1 VTETVAIVLE
11 ELPPPVLDPE
21 YAELGGVPM
30 AAKYGLKQS
39 GKRPPLFEYSRLLWQ
54 RRHFITGYATAKNR
68 SLYSGARLGQIWQL
82 LTPILNVAVYYFV
95 FGILF
100 TQSRG
105 VPKFLLFLVIGVF
118 LFNFLQ
124 TSMINGSRSIS
135 DQLVLIRALHFP
147 RACLPLSAT
156 IIQFQQLGFS
166 MIIVVLVA
174 LGNGELPAFKW
185 LLVIPA
191 VLLLGVFAN
200 GMGMIVARSGSV
212 LTDTAQLLPFISRT
226 WMYLCGVMYSLSSVT
241 DKAGIPHW
249 LKDALYY
256 DPPALF
262 ITVVR
267 NCMIKLPAMPT
278 NLGGAPN
285 FNAAVANCA
294 QTTPSIPKNICDP
307 ITTFHSN
314 VEAMHQPGAAWLGLV
329 IWALV
334 FGVGGYVYF
343 WKAEEQYGRG

>member
-1 VTETVAIVLE
+1 VSEPGGIVLE
-11 ELPPPVLDPE
+11 ELPPPAADPE
-21 YAELGGVPM
+21 YAELGGIAL

-39 GKRPPLFEYSRLLWQ
+39 GKRPPLFEYAAQLWQ

-68 SLYSGARLGQIWQL
+68 SLYSNARLGQLWQL

-100 TQSRG
+100 TQSKG
-105 VPKFLLFLVIGVF
+105 VPDFLLFLVVGVF

-124 TSMINGSRSIS
+124 TSMINGARSIS

-147 RACLPLSAT
+147 RACLPMSAT

-166 MIIVVLVA
+166 MGIVVIVA
-174 LGNGELPAFKW
+174 LATGQTPELSW

-191 VLLLGVFAN
+191 LILLSTFCA
-200 GMGMIVARSGSV
+200 GMAMIVARMGSV

-226 WMYLCGVMYSLSSVT
+226 WMYLCGVMYSLASVT
-241 DKAGIPHW
+241 DKAGVPHVVK
-249 LKDALYY
+249 LMLYY

-267 NCMIKLPAMPT
+267 NCLIKSPVASSY
-278 NLGGAPN
+278 A
-285 FNAAVANCA
+285 NAADYHAAVNAL
-294 QTTPSIPKNICDP
+294 
-307 ITTFHSN
+307 
-314 VEAMHQPGAAWLGLV
+314 HQPAYAWLFLAF
-329 IWALV
+329 WAV
-334 FGVGGYVYF
+334 AFGVGGFVYF

>member
-1 VTETVAIVLE
+1 VTETAPIVLE
-11 ELPPPVLDPE
+11 ELPPPPLDPE
-21 YAELGGVPM
+21 YAELGGTSM

-39 GKRPPLFEYSRLLWQ
+39 GKRPPLVDYARFLWQ

-68 SLYSGARLGQIWQL
+68 SLYSNARLGQMWQL
-82 LTPILNVAVYYFV
+82 LTPILNVAVYFFV

-100 TQSRG
+100 KQSRG
-105 VPKFLLFLVIGVF
+105 VPSFLLFLVIGVF

-147 RACLPLSAT
+147 RACLPMSST
-156 IIQFQQLGFS
+156 IIQLQQLGFS
-166 MIIVVLVA
+166 MAIVIVVALVSDQMP
-174 LGNGELPAFKW
+174 NVKW

-191 VLLLGVFAN
+191 LILLSVFCT
-200 GMGMIVARSGSV
+200 GMGLIVARMGSV

-226 WMYLCGVMYSLSSVT
+226 WMYLCGVMYSLASVA
-241 DKAGIPHW
+241 KGNVPHW
-249 LKDALYY
+249 VQMVLYY

-267 NCMIKLPAMPT
+267 NCMILRIPAASAYKTP
-278 NLGGAPN
+278 ADYQ
-285 FNAAVANCA
+285 AALD
-294 QTTPSIPKNICDP
+294 SL
-307 ITTFHSN
+307 
-314 VEAMHQPGAAWLGLV
+314 HQPGSAWLWLA
-329 IWALV
+329 IWAVLA
-334 FGVGGYVYF
+334 GVGGFVYF

>member
-1 VTETVAIVLE
+1 MTETAPIVLE
-11 ELPPPVLDPE
+11 ELPPPPLDPE
-21 YAELGGVPM
+21 YAELGGTSM

-39 GKRPPLFEYSRLLWQ
+39 GKRPQLFEYARTLWQ

-68 SLYSGARLGQIWQL
+68 SLYSNARLGQLWQL
-82 LTPILNVAVYYFV
+82 LTPILNVAVYFFV

-100 TQSRG
+100 KQSKG
-105 VPKFLLFLVIGVF
+105 VPDFLLFLVIGVF

-147 RACLPLSAT
+147 RACLPISST

-166 MIIVVLVA
+166 MVIVVAVA
-174 LGNGELPAFKW
+174 LLHQTPSVKW

-191 VLLLGVFAN
+191 LVLLSIFCT
-200 GMGMIVARSGSV
+200 GMGMLVARAGSV
-212 LTDTAQLLPFISRT
+212 LTDTAQLLPFLTRT
-226 WMYLCGVMYSLSSVT
+226 WMYLCGVMYSLASVA
-241 DKAGIPHW
+241 KGSVPHW
-249 LKDALYY
+249 IQLVLYY

-267 NCMIKLPAMPT
+267 NCMIKVPPASSYK
-278 NLGGAPN
+278 
-285 FNAAVANCA
+285 
-294 QTTPSIPKNICDP
+294 TPADYQSALD
-307 ITTFHSN
+307 SL
-314 VEAMHQPGAAWLGLV
+314 HQPGSAWLWLA
-329 IWALV
+329 IWAVLA
-334 FGVGGYVYF
+334 GVGGFVYF

>member
-1 VTETVAIVLE
+1 VSEPGGIVLE
-11 ELPPPVLDPE
+11 ELPPPALDPE
-21 YAELGGVPM
+21 YADLGGVAL

-39 GKRPPLFEYSRLLWQ
+39 GKRPPLFEYAAQLWQ

-68 SLYSGARLGQIWQL
+68 SLYSNARLGQLWQL
-82 LTPILNVAVYYFV
+82 LTPVLNVAVYYFV

-147 RACLPLSAT
+147 RACLPMSAT
-156 IIQFQQLGFS
+156 IIQLQQLGFS
-166 MIIVVLVA
+166 MIIVVGVA
-174 LGNGELPAFKW
+174 LGLREAPTLHW

-191 VLLLGVFAN
+191 LIMFSVFCN
-200 GMGMIVARSGSV
+200 GMAMIVARMGSV

-226 WMYLCGVMYSLSSVT
+226 WMYLCGVMYSIASVT
-241 DKAGIPHW
+241 DRAGIPHW
-249 LKDALYY
+249 VKLALYY

-267 NCMIKLPAMPT
+267 NCMISMPSRASYAT
-278 NLGGAPN
+278 AADYQ
-285 FNAAVANCA
+285 AAVN
-294 QTTPSIPKNICDP
+294 SL
-307 ITTFHSN
+307 
-314 VEAMHQPGAAWLGLV
+314 HQPAYAWAVLV
-329 IWALV
+329 FWALLA
-334 FGVGGYVYF
+334 GVGGFVYF

>member
-1 VTETVAIVLE
+1 MTESAGIVLE
-11 ELPPPVLDPE
+11 ELPTPPADPE
-21 YAELGGVPM
+21 YAELGGIPM

-39 GKRPPLFEYSRLLWQ
+39 GKRPPLADYARSLWQ

-68 SLYSGARLGQIWQL
+68 SLYSNARLGQLWQL

-100 TQSRG
+100 TQSKG
-105 VPKFLLFLVIGVF
+105 VPDFLLFLVIGVF

-147 RACLPLSAT
+147 RACLPISST
-156 IIQFQQLGFS
+156 IIQLQQIGFS
-166 MIIVVLVA
+166 MIMVVAVA
-174 LGNGELPAFKW
+174 LGLGQWPTFKW

-191 VLLLGVFAN
+191 LVLLSIFCT
-200 GMGMIVARSGSV
+200 GMAMIVARMGSV

-226 WMYLCGVMYSLSSVT
+226 WMYLCGVMYSLASVA
-241 DKAGIPHW
+241 DKASVPHVVK
-249 LKDALYY
+249 LLLYY

-267 NCMIKLPAMPT
+267 NCMIKPPVPSNYAT
-278 NLGGAPN
+278 IADYHS
-285 FNAAVANCA
+285 AVN
-294 QTTPSIPKNICDP
+294 SL
-307 ITTFHSN
+307 
-314 VEAMHQPGAAWLGLV
+314 HQPQYAWLFLV
-329 IWALV
+329 GWALL
-334 FGVGGYVYF
+334 FGVGGFVYF

>member
-1 VTETVAIVLE
+1 MSEPGGIVLE
-11 ELPPPVLDPE
+11 ELPPPALDPE
-21 YAELGGVPM
+21 YADLGGVAL

-39 GKRPPLFEYSRLLWQ
+39 GKRPPLFEYAAQLWQ

-68 SLYSGARLGQIWQL
+68 SLYSNARLGQLWQL
-82 LTPILNVAVYYFV
+82 LTPVLNVAVYYFV

-147 RACLPLSAT
+147 RACLPMSAT
-156 IIQFQQLGFS
+156 IIQLQQLGFS
-166 MIIVVLVA
+166 MIIVIGVA
-174 LGNGELPAFKW
+174 LGLQEAPTLRW

-191 VLLLGVFAN
+191 LILFSVFCN
-200 GMGMIVARSGSV
+200 GMAMIVARMGSV

-226 WMYLCGVMYSLSSVT
+226 WMYLCGVMYSIASVT
-241 DKAGIPHW
+241 DRAGIPHW
-249 LKDALYY
+249 VKLALYY

-267 NCMIKLPAMPT
+267 NCMISMPSRASYKT
-278 NLGGAPN
+278 AADYQ
-285 FNAAVANCA
+285 AAVN
-294 QTTPSIPKNICDP
+294 SL
-307 ITTFHSN
+307 
-314 VEAMHQPGAAWLGLV
+314 HQPAYAWAFLV
-329 IWALV
+329 FWALLA
-334 FGVGGYVYF
+334 GVGGFVYF

>member
-1 VTETVAIVLE
+1 MTESAGIVLE
-11 ELPPPVLDPE
+11 ELPTPPADPE
-21 YAELGGVPM
+21 YAELGGIPM

-39 GKRPPLFEYSRLLWQ
+39 GKRPPLSDYARSLWQ

-68 SLYSGARLGQIWQL
+68 SLYSNARLGQLWQL

-100 TQSRG
+100 TQSKG
-105 VPKFLLFLVIGVF
+105 VPSFLLFLVIGVF

-147 RACLPLSAT
+147 RACLPISST
-156 IIQFQQLGFS
+156 IIQLQQIGFS
-166 MIIVVLVA
+166 MIMVIAVA
-174 LGNGELPAFKW
+174 LGLQQWPTWKW

-191 VLLLGVFAN
+191 LVLLSIFCT
-200 GMGMIVARSGSV
+200 GMAMIVARMGSV

-226 WMYLCGVMYSLSSVT
+226 WMYLCGVMYSLASVT
-241 DKAGIPHW
+241 DRASVPHIVK
-249 LKDALYY
+249 LILYY

-267 NCMIKLPAMPT
+267 NCMIKTPVRSDY
-278 NLGGAPN
+278 PN
-285 FNAAVANCA
+285 IA
-294 QTTPSIPKNICDP
+294 DY
-307 ITTFHSN
+307 H
-314 VEAMHQPGAAWLGLV
+314 EAINSLHQPQYAWLFLV
-329 IWALV
+329 GWALL
-334 FGVGGYVYF
+334 FGVGGFVYF